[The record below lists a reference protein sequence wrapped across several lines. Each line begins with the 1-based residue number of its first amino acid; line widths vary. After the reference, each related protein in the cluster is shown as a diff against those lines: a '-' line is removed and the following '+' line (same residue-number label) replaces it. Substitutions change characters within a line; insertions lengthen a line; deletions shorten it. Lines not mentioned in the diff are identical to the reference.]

1 MGEARAFSTTSMPM
15 PAGSPR
21 AITSSCLGFVESWEP
36 IAVLRLL
43 LLGCLLVGLASG
55 LSNGWIELNLSRFLE
70 DVGLSQPEEDE
81 DFDFNRWLIEGK
93 NAGQIE

>member
-1 MGEARAFSTTSMPM
+1 
-15 PAGSPR
+15 
-21 AITSSCLGFVESWEP
+21 VESWEP

-70 DVGLSQPEEDE
+70 DVGLSPPEEGE
-81 DFDFNRWLIEGK
+81 DFDFNRWLIEGE
-93 NAGQIE
+93 NAGQTE